1 MTNIT
6 VANMLYLVVRLGIIG
21 LLFWLAWWFID
32 MLGLPEPFNKVIKAI
47 IGLCAIAYLA
57 RMLLTMGI

>member
-6 VANMLYLVVRLGIIG
+6 VANMLFLVVRLGIIG
-21 LLFWLAWWFID
+21 LLFWLAWWFVNY
-32 MLGLPEPFNKVIKAI
+32 LALPEPFNKVLKAI

-57 RMLLTMGI
+57 RTLLTMGI

>member
-6 VANMLYLVVRLGIIG
+6 VANMLFLLVRMGIIG
-21 LLFWLAWWFID
+21 LLFWLAWWFVSY
-32 MLGLPEPFNKVIKAI
+32 LALPEPFNKVLKAI

-57 RMLLTMGI
+57 RVLLTMGI